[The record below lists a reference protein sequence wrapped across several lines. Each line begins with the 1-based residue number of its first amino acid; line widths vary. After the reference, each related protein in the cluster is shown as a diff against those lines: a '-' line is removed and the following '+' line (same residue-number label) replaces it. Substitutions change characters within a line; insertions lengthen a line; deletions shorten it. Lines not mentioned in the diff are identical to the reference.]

1 MTQHLVSF
9 TDHQSVSLEGGPAQ
23 DFFFLS
29 VPPPLLEAVADN
41 SSPSPRSCIQPTLF
55 GHLVAAHV

>member
-23 DFFFLS
+23 NFFFL
-29 VPPPLLEAVADN
+29 PFPPLLEAVADN
-41 SSPSPRSCIQPTLF
+41 SPSPCAQPTLF